1 MSLSD
6 FFRTLPARLARVTTG
21 GKIIREI
28 DGLRFIAIFLVVV
41 THLCERFTRNTSI
54 AFTHGPEYDI
64 VTFIANRGFM
74 GVHIFFVVSGFVLG
88 LPFASHYLHGTK
100 KVSLRSYFWRR
111 LTRLEPPYII
121 VMTLLAASL
130 VAMGYYSFKD
140 MLPHYLASLVYL
152 HNILYDSWS
161 IINPPVWSLEIEVQF
176 YTLAPFLALFFF
188 RIKPKLL
195 RRCVFVSFILV
206 WMALQQYLGVMKE
219 FSRLSLIGHL
229 HLFLAGFILVD
240 IYLTEWKEGITKREI
255 FNYLSILAYASATYF
270 WSWEHF
276 FANRLVFALSI
287 FLLVYSVFRS
297 TWVNR
302 FITLPWITAIGGMC
316 YSIYLIHLP
325 LIEFFIRVTRHIAVT
340 SIFTVNLLIQFALL
354 VPVLLFFSVIF
365 FLAIE
370 KPCMYKDWPMRLKNY
385 LTGGKSVGSREAH

>member
-1 MSLSD
+1 MSFSD

-21 GKIIREI
+21 GKIIKEI
-28 DGLRFIAIFLVVV
+28 DGLRFIAIFLVVA

-54 AFTHGPEYDI
+54 AFTPGPEYDLT
-64 VTFIANRGFM
+64 TFIANRGFM

-88 LPFASHYLHGTK
+88 LPFASYCLHGTR

-121 VMTLLAASL
+121 VITLLAAAL
-130 VAMGYYSFKD
+130 VVTGYYSFQY
-140 MLPHYLASLVYL
+140 MLPHFLASLFYL
-152 HNILYDSWS
+152 HSVIYGDWS

-176 YTLAPFLALFFF
+176 YTLAPFLALLFF
-188 RIKPKLL
+188 RIKSMPV
-195 RRCVFVSFILV
+195 RRIVFVSFILA
-206 WMALQQYLGVMKE
+206 WMGLQQYLGVMQD
-219 FSRLSLIGHL
+219 FSRLSLLGHL

-240 IYLTEWKEGITKREI
+240 IYLTEWKDGVKKHAVY
-255 FNYLSILAYASATYF
+255 NYLSILAYASATYF

-276 FANRLVFALSI
+276 LWNRLVFALSI
-287 FLLVYSVFRS
+287 FILVYSVFRS

-302 FITLPWITAIGGMC
+302 FVTLPWITAIGGMC

-325 LIEFFIRVTRHIAVT
+325 LIEFFIRVTKNIAVT
-340 SIFTVNLLIQFALL
+340 HIFTVNYLIQFVLL
-354 VPVLLFFSVIF
+354 APVLLFFSILY

-370 KPCMYKDWPMRLKNY
+370 KPCMYKDWPTRLRNY
-385 LTGGKSVGSREAH
+385 LTGGKNQVRQ